1 MNVAKQLY
9 RLQEVDLEIES
20 DERALEEV
28 KSQLGESR
36 AVIKTQKQLEL
47 EQKSLEELSRQQRS
61 AEWEIDDI
69 STKLAVAEEQLFS
82 GRVKIPKELT
92 NLQHEVE
99 TFQARR
105 NQLEEQAL
113 EIIDQVEQAL
123 EVIDQVEQS
132 EAMVARINN
141 ELETLT
147 ADWQRQQKQ
156 LNDEVARLKAALTDL
171 KAKRQRL
178 AGEIDPSAFEFY
190 QTLRKGKGIAVAR
203 VEQGI
208 CRGCRI
214 SLPTTDLQQA
224 RSGNLVQCSSCGRIL
239 FLA

>member
-1 MNVAKQLY
+1 MSVAKQLY

-20 DERALEEV
+20 GERALEQV
-28 KSQLGESR
+28 TSQLGESQ

-47 EQKSLEELSRQQRS
+47 EQKRLEELSRQQQS
-61 AEWEIDDI
+61 AEWEIDDVA
-69 STKLAVAEEQLFS
+69 TKLAAAEEQLFS

-99 TFQARR
+99 AFKTRR

-113 EIIDQVEQAL
+113 EIIDRVER
-123 EVIDQVEQS
+123 S
-132 EAMVARINN
+132 EASVAKINS
-141 ELETLT
+141 ELEKLT

-156 LNDEVARLKAALTDL
+156 LGDEMERLKATLVDL

-178 AGEIDPSAFEFY
+178 AGEIDSTAFEFY

-224 RSGNLVQCSSCGRIL
+224 RSGKMVQCSSCGRIL
-239 FLA
+239 FLP